1 MCSGCASTA
10 TANTTAEVRAD
21 NFGASTPV
29 SRTFYLFGPI
39 ISSVSTVGPNAS
51 QGRNPLQLH
60 PDIPEQGPKIGTP
73 AERDAAGFFIGG
85 PMPARPTG
93 ILKLMELADV
103 EAEQNAEI
111 LTALAEDSAMV
122 AKDERR
128 ARRATLKAKRKA
140 ELVALCAELR
150 ARRAA

>member
-1 MCSGCASTA
+1 
-10 TANTTAEVRAD
+10 
-21 NFGASTPV
+21 
-29 SRTFYLFGPI
+29 
-39 ISSVSTVGPNAS
+39 
-51 QGRNPLQLH
+51 
-60 PDIPEQGPKIGTP
+60 
-73 AERDAAGFFIGG
+73 
-85 PMPARPTG
+85 MPARPTG